1 MKKNF
6 IGYECFSDKNLH
18 EFVIVGLV
26 MYVDVPPQYMDYRN
40 GYHKDHPV
48 IKMFWTVFND
58 LPVEAKRKFLG
69 MYGTFYNYAA
79 T

>member
-1 MKKNF
+1 
-6 IGYECFSDKNLH
+6 
-18 EFVIVGLV
+18 
-26 MYVDVPPQYMDYRN
+26 MDYRN

-69 MYGTFYNYAA
+69 IIISCKCTLCHMKVKLTHTISNIFLFKIEWK
-79 T
+79 

>member
-1 MKKNF
+1 MSV
-6 IGYECFSDKNLH
+6 FSDKNFH
-18 EFVIVGLV
+18 GIVIVGLV
-26 MYVDVPPQYMDYRN
+26 MFVDVPPQYMDYRN